1 MSPALTS
8 AGIKES
14 ASLYPIIDFVFVE
27 SIVSLRRKLWHF
39 QIVVHIDDSGV
50 FLPINRFDICPSSC
64 AYRNL
69 DNLKKLV
76 YDFLEKRPNKNE
88 IEVYEGEIGPV
99 NAAHVGPAVGLAWI
113 AE

>member
-1 MSPALTS
+1 MSHSLESKLFKEGVALSPALTS

-76 YDFLEKRPNKNE
+76 SFCKKTGIDYRRS
-88 IEVYEGEIGPV
+88 
-99 NAAHVGPAVGLAWI
+99 
-113 AE
+113 